1 MTARARWLVL
11 LGISG
16 IALGVLRS
24 QHTLAWMSLTLLFWI
39 FAEWTS
45 FYWRLRVQ
53 LPQLEVLR
61 TINRHDNLPRFLWAG
76 RQIHVKVSVAAKS
89 GIIGPV
95 LLVRECVPENMLVEG
110 GRDDAEVLSRTNV
123 FGFEYTARVRGA
135 GQLCLP
141 GLRVL
146 LQDAHGLFAAHRFLK
161 CEQTFRVL
169 PAFVAVSEIQS
180 TVKRVN
186 AIPLH
191 GIHRLQQ
198 TGLGAELLELREYVP
213 GDPPKSIAWKASAR
227 RINLMTRQY
236 ESEVPVRIKMF
247 VDGSIS
253 TRIGGFGS
261 RLIDQMIFVAASVAK
276 SAVSVGDPVGAV
288 LFDERGQKRIS
299 ASGGERGF
307 YRLLEALSDFANSR
321 TPPRQKLT
329 PLMMAAVTR
338 LCGERCP
345 DLLDP
350 RINQVPFT
358 FLPINP
364 AKRKRR
370 YERSLVAAILAERFQ
385 LPPQRIVE
393 LVHND
398 ELMAQFAQRMLAES
412 GIAWMDPLVPSRDRG
427 FHDGMATMEL
437 LSKAITE
444 AVAVAK
450 DNEVYVIMANLLE
463 CATNISHLLPAVK
476 MARARFHRVVFV
488 TPTPTF
494 RRPSM
499 DALLDDPQDVNALL
513 ERAEDIR
520 TQELWGRLKQSLHRI
535 GARVALSGEENAI
548 RMVMAEAELSRS
560 GRTSRAGAGS

>member
-1 MTARARWLVL
+1 MTARARWLIL

-16 IALGVLRS
+16 VALGVLRN
-24 QHTLAWMSLTLLFWI
+24 QHTLAWMSLTLLFWL
-39 FAEWTS
+39 FTEWIS
-45 FYWRLRVQ
+45 FYWRLRVH
-53 LPQLEVLR
+53 LPQLEVHR
-61 TINRHDNLPRFLWAG
+61 TINGQDKPPRFLWAG
-76 RQIHVKVSVAAKS
+76 RLVDVKVSVTTKS
-89 GIIGPV
+89 GIIGPM
-95 LLVRECVPENMLVEG
+95 LLLRECVPENLLVEG
-110 GRDDAEVLSRTNV
+110 GRDDAEVLSRNER
-123 FGFEYTARVRGA
+123 FEFEYVARVRGA
-135 GQLCLP
+135 GQLILP

-146 LQDAHGLFAAHRFLK
+146 LQDAHGLFAAHRFIR

-198 TGLGAELLELREYVP
+198 TGLGAELLELREYTP

-227 RINLMTRQY
+227 RVNLMTRQY

-253 TRIGGFGS
+253 TRIGGFGF
-261 RLIDQMIFVAASVAK
+261 RLIDQMTFVAASVAK

-288 LFDERGQKRIS
+288 LFDERGQRRIA

-307 YRLLEALSDFANSR
+307 YRLLEALSDFATNP

-329 PLMMAAVTR
+329 PLMMAAATR

-345 DLLDP
+345 DLLDS

-358 FLPINP
+358 VFPINP

-370 YERSLVAAILAERFQ
+370 YERTLLAAILAERYG

-393 LVHND
+393 MVDND
-398 ELMAQFAQRMLAES
+398 DLMAKYAQRLLADA
-412 GIAWMDPLVPSRDRG
+412 GIAWMDPLVPARDRG
-427 FHDGMATMEL
+427 FHDGMASMEL
-437 LSKAITE
+437 LSKALTE

-463 CATNISHLLPAVK
+463 CATNISHLLPAIK

-488 TPTPTF
+488 APTPTF
-494 RRPSM
+494 RRPTM
-499 DALLDDPQDVNALL
+499 DALLDDPTDVAALL
-513 ERAEDIR
+513 QRAEDIR
-520 TQELWGRLKQSLHRI
+520 TQELCGRLKQSLHRI
-535 GARVALSGEENAI
+535 GARVALSGEQSAI
-548 RMVMAEAELSRS
+548 RMVMAEVELSRS
-560 GRTSRAGAGS
+560 GRTSRAGAKS